1 MSINIYETQT
11 LAGVIRNTKPSVPGF
26 WLNFATRQFNFDTEE
41 IHFDV
46 VQTDNRRVAPYVM
59 PTVAGKPQRDTGYE
73 TQKYK
78 PAYVKIHHTIDPSRT
93 LSRTPGEA
101 YGGTQSPMQRQQALL
116 AAYMRD
122 QRDAIERRWNLMVAE
137 VMLYGILTVED
148 EAYPRQVID
157 FGRAANHSITLAAG
171 SRWGDSGIDPL
182 DNLEDWGIRMQDAC
196 NYPADVVIMGTAA
209 WAKFRKAQG
218 LKDLLDIRRGAEQVG
233 GLNIAP
239 GSGAP
244 LQYKGSDGNR
254 QFWVYRE
261 TYDLN
266 ETTTVEIMD
275 PRDVLMVATG
285 GLDLA
290 RCFGAILDVDVLRP
304 DPIFTK
310 SWVTEEP
317 SRRNLLSQSAPLM
330 VPGRPNATLR
340 ARVTA

>member
-1 MSINIYETQT
+1 M
-11 LAGVIRNTKPSVPGF
+11 
-26 WLNFATRQFNFDTEE
+26 
-41 IHFDV
+41 
-46 VQTDNRRVAPYVM
+46 
-59 PTVAGKPQRDTGYE
+59 AGKPQRDRGYE
-73 TQKYK
+73 TLKYK

-93 LSRTPGEA
+93 LARTPGEA
-101 YGGTQSPMQRQQALL
+101 YGGALSPMQRQQALL

-137 VMLYGILTVED
+137 VMLTGVLTVED

-182 DNLEDWGIRMQDAC
+182 DNLEDWGIRVQDAC
-196 NYPADVVIMGTAA
+196 NYPVDVVIMGTAA

-218 LKDLLDIRRGAEQVG
+218 LKDLLDIRRGAEKIG
-233 GLNIAP
+233 GLDIAP

-261 TYDLN
+261 TYELN

-285 GLDLA
+285 GLDMA
-290 RCFGAILDVDVLRP
+290 RCFGAILDVDVMRAEVVGHGGTVAPQPAVAERAADGPWPPERHPARP
-304 DPIFTK
+304 RHRLIRRK
-310 SWVTEEP
+310 SHGNHRP
-317 SRRNLLSQSAPLM
+317 RQDGCPRGCSRGA
-330 VPGRPNATLR
+330 PGRQGRPPRREVLGLR
-340 ARVTA
+340 G